1 MSSPEATTVET
12 TETKKR
18 HRGIGFTICSEISL
32 FLTIIELLFG
42 IALCGTAV
50 YFRLPAYYAIL
61 GLGYTLI
68 SMFSLGTWIY
78 AVKIAPRKL
87 AKMEPREL
95 VSHIMETF
103 QTIYRIHHRK
113 IAEILLGLF
122 LLVLLPLAN
131 ALAYPYY
138 PTICTTLLA
147 FYVIACIIV
156 VIAMQ
161 VKFMH
166 ELPIFTP
173 VHKVYEIVQLSIAI
187 LTLEVAVI
195 EHVVPVMIIG
205 SLMVLISLISLISAV
220 VRHRFMI
227 RAMVPTEEIAV

>member
-78 AVKIAPRKL
+78 AVKIAPKKL

-103 QTIYRIHHRK
+103 QTIYRIHSSK
-113 IAEILLGLF
+113 KMEIILGVILLGI
-122 LLVLLPLAN
+122 LPIVN
-131 ALAYPYY
+131 ALVYPHY
-138 PTICTTLLA
+138 PTFCTVLTTFLVILFILVIIALL
-147 FYVIACIIV
+147 
-156 VIAMQ
+156 

-173 VHKVYEIVQLSIAI
+173 VHKVYEIIQLSIAI

-195 EHVVPVMIIG
+195 EHVVPVIIIG

-227 RAMVPTEEIAV
+227 RAMVPTEEISV